1 MAAKLAI
8 LTLFLAVDPAL
19 SGESLGSLLKGKI
32 KHIIVLMEENRS
44 FDHLFGF
51 SALPVERLKGD
62 EWNLVNTSNPA
73 GPRITVSDNAVNV
86 NPCDPDHS
94 TPATLAKMA
103 RYRSSRAA
111 KWEAFVEISIFTSTP
126 TTS

>member
-1 MAAKLAI
+1 M
-8 LTLFLAVDPAL
+8 DPAL

-94 TPATLAKMA
+94 TPATLAKMGAGRTMGGFIDFENA
-103 RYRSSRAA
+103 RGNNGTRRFCDVMSG
-111 KWEAFVEISIFTSTP
+111 FILP
-126 TTS
+126 